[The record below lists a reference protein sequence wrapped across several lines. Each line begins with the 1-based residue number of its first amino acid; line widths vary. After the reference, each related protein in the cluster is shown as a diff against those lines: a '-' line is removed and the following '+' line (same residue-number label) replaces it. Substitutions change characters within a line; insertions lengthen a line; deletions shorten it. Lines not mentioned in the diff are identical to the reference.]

1 MDKLQNEVNMSMKE
15 LKQKLKKLKNLQDL
29 TVRIY
34 NYDEN
39 DEEGYIV
46 EVVSNFM
53 TDDDTYFDLN
63 TYGTE
68 KEAKKRA
75 EAVRKTLNVN
85 YKVDDGEIEIYH
97 A

>member
-34 NYDEN
+34 NYDDN

-75 EAVRKTLNVN
+75 EAVRKTLKAN
-85 YKVDDGEIEIYH
+85 YKVSDGEIEIYH

>member
-1 MDKLQNEVNMSMKE
+1 VDKLQNEVNMSMKE

>member
-1 MDKLQNEVNMSMKE
+1 MAKLENKVHMSIRE
-15 LKQKLKKLKNLQDL
+15 LKQKLNKLKNLNDL

-39 DEEGYIV
+39 DEEGFIV

-75 EAVRKTLNVN
+75 EAVRKTLKTSYNV
-85 YKVDDGEIEIYH
+85 VDGEIEVYQV
-97 A
+97 